1 MKLMVLINSFAQN
14 ISLPGSIVN
23 TDNFKD
29 ELVDKILDVRD
40 EIHDKFHD
48 FPIIG
53 VSVNTY
59 NWMKRLFSN
68 EITFLETVDK
78 TIFWGC
84 ELRRIDM
91 RDGLFDFY
99 VEE

>member
-1 MKLMVLINSFAQN
+1 MKLMVLINSFTQN
-14 ISLPGSIVN
+14 INLVGSIVN
-23 TDNFKD
+23 SDDFKDNF
-29 ELVDKILDVRD
+29 VDKILDIRD
-40 EIHDKFHD
+40 GIHDKFHD

-59 NWMKRLFSN
+59 NWMKKLFGN

-78 TIFWGC
+78 TVFWGC
-84 ELRRIDM
+84 ELRRLDM

-99 VEE
+99 IAE

>member
-1 MKLMVLINSFAQN
+1 MTLINSMEQN
-14 ISLPGSIVN
+14 ISLPG
-23 TDNFKD
+23 F
-29 ELVDKILDVRD
+29 LDIRD
-40 EIHDKFHD
+40 AIHDKFGD

-59 NWMKRLFSN
+59 DWMKKLFGN
-68 EITFLETVDK
+68 EISFLETVEK

-84 ELRRIDM
+84 ELRRLDM

-99 VEE
+99 VEV

>member
-14 ISLPGSIVN
+14 INLPGSIVN

-29 ELVDKILDVRD
+29 EFVDKILDVRD
-40 EIHDKFHD
+40 EIHDRFHD

-59 NWMKRLFSN
+59 NWMKRLFGN

>member
-1 MKLMVLINSFAQN
+1 MTLINSMEQN
-14 ISLPGSIVN
+14 INLPGSIVCS
-23 TDNFKD
+23 DDFKD
-29 ELVDKILDVRD
+29 EFVDRILDIRD
-40 EIHDKFHD
+40 AVHDKFGD

-59 NWMKRLFSN
+59 DWMKKLFGD
-68 EITFLETVDK
+68 EISFLETVEK
-78 TIFWGC
+78 TIFWAC

-99 VEE
+99 VEV

>member
-1 MKLMVLINSFAQN
+1 MTLINSMEQN
-14 ISLPGSIVN
+14 INLPGSIVCS
-23 TDNFKD
+23 DDFKD
-29 ELVDKILDVRD
+29 EFVDRILDIRD
-40 EIHDKFHD
+40 AIHDKFGD

-53 VSVNTY
+53 VS
-59 NWMKRLFSN
+59 
-68 EITFLETVDK
+68 VDK

-99 VEE
+99 VEV